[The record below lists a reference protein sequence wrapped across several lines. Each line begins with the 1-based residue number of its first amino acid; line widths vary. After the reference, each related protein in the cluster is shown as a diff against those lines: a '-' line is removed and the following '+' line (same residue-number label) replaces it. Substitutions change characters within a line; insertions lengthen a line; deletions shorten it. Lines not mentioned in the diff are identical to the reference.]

1 MKKTRLIIALF
12 TFCFYGLSASSQ
24 SDYFKITGQY
34 RLRPEL
40 RHGYKTLTPDT
51 AGAAFFIAQR
61 SRLIFDYKKGNLI
74 AHTSIQDIRTWG
86 DEEPSK
92 DISGLSVNE
101 LWIELLLKNNF
112 SIKMGRQELA
122 YDDQRLLGNS
132 DWSNAT
138 RSHDALLLKYTNKE
152 KKIYWHFGAAF
163 NQNGEPLFGTD
174 YNLKNY
180 KFLGFSWLKKE
191 FATSSISAIAI
202 VNGLNS
208 SVAASKNMKASLTF
222 GPLYNF
228 KNTNFK
234 AVLGTYYQ
242 TGKTD
247 NNLFVGAYM
256 LNAYGEIHNEK
267 LFAGAGVDYLSGS
280 SDKTSSS
287 RSKSFSTLYAT
298 NHKFYGYMDYFLNIP
313 ADAKQRGLIDPYLRF
328 GITPSKNFKTTVDV
342 HHFYLANEN
351 NPGGSKKIQKRL
363 GDEADFLLEYQPSEV
378 INFQA
383 GYSMMFATEN
393 MELIKGGS
401 KSNYNGWAFVMVKI
415 SPSFFTQE
423 SKK

>member
-1 MKKTRLIIALF
+1 M
-12 TFCFYGLSASSQ
+12 
-24 SDYFKITGQY
+24 
-34 RLRPEL
+34 
-40 RHGYKTLTPDT
+40 
-51 AGAAFFIAQR
+51 
-61 SRLIFDYKKGNLI
+61 
-74 AHTSIQDIRTWG
+74 
-86 DEEPSK
+86 
-92 DISGLSVNE
+92 
-101 LWIELLLKNNF
+101 
-112 SIKMGRQELA
+112 
-122 YDDQRLLGNS
+122 
-132 DWSNAT
+132 
-138 RSHDALLLKYTNKE
+138 
-152 KKIYWHFGAAF
+152 
-163 NQNGEPLFGTD
+163 
-174 YNLKNY
+174 
-180 KFLGFSWLKKE
+180 
-191 FATSSISAIAI
+191 
-202 VNGLNS
+202 
-208 SVAASKNMKASLTF
+208 
-222 GPLYNF
+222 
-228 KNTNFK
+228 
-234 AVLGTYYQ
+234 LGTYYQ

-313 ADAKQRGLIDPYLRF
+313 VDAKQRGLIDPYLRF

-363 GDEADFLLEYQPSEV
+363 GDEADLLLEYQPSEV